1 MPDGTV
7 FSSVEEG
14 NRVHST
20 RTSDTS
26 CMIEGDTDGVRKTRV
41 HMILGSRETL
51 MSTISCGLQVGG
63 SWLRMKL
70 ANVSSAG
77 PTTGQGKE
85 IVKPIEHLLS
95 ATCQDRRKT
104 KRLTS
109 K

>member
-26 CMIEGDTDGVRKTRV
+26 CMIEGDTDGVRKASV

-51 MSTISCGLQVGG
+51 MSTMPRECWNCRVPLDS
-63 SWLRMKL
+63 RTKL
-70 ANVSSAG
+70 VHVIRLV
-77 PTTGQGKE
+77 PVTVVMWVQFTR
-85 IVKPIEHLLS
+85 VLS
-95 ATCQDRRKT
+95 
-104 KRLTS
+104 
-109 K
+109 